1 MRLDDVPLHT
11 DLEAFAIAL
20 VREGCVGETC
30 GAAEAAEGARGVT
43 DPALRSAME
52 TIAAD
57 EQRHAVLAWKTLQ
70 WVWPKLSSEARARVM
85 DAARDEAMALSSTGS
100 TADETS
106 SALAEVGVLGTAA
119 TASLRADVWRTVV
132 SPTLEA
138 LGSSVETRAPSPV
151 SRLRA

>member
-1 MRLDDVPLHT
+1 
-11 DLEAFAIAL
+11 
-20 VREGCVGETC
+20 
-30 GAAEAAEGARGVT
+30 
-43 DPALRSAME
+43 
-52 TIAAD
+52 
-57 EQRHAVLAWKTLQ
+57 
-70 WVWPKLSSEARARVM
+70 VWPKLSSEARARVM